1 MTKRELLDAAEV
13 FDSWRVVPRFIIG
26 TFLSV
31 FSWAVVYSL
40 RQYFGLPAPERTV
53 AVTAFVSVVL
63 TALTTALPFIVKIYT
78 DNGRDWDAKRAASD
92 GQTGTLPETR

>member
-1 MTKRELLDAAEV
+1 VTKRSLLDAAEI
-13 FDSWRVVPRFIIG
+13 FDSWRVVPRIIIG
-26 TFLSV
+26 TFLLV

-40 RQYFGLPAPERTV
+40 QRYFGLPAAERTV

-78 DNGRDWDAKRAASD
+78 DNGRDWNAAKD
-92 GQTGTLPETR
+92 GQAVTLPETR